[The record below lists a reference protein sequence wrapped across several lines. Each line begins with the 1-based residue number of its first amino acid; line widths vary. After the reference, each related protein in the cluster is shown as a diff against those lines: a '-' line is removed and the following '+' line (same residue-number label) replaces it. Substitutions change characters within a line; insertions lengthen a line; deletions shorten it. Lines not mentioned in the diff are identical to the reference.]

1 MATCIPV
8 AEINETSTTAA
19 LQNFEQLPVDGYDLF
34 SINAIKAAGVT
45 QVISD
50 DGDFCTV
57 PGIMMFTANQSAINA
72 AQAQKKFRRR

>member
-1 MATCIPV
+1 MGSCIPV
-8 AEINETSTTAA
+8 AEINAASTTAA

-34 SINAIKAAGVT
+34 SINAFKAAGIT

-57 PGIMMFTANQSAINA
+57 PGMTLFTANPSAISA
-72 AQAQKKFRRR
+72 AHAQKKFRRR